1 MPAFVPFDFAL
12 TLPAALLIID
22 MQPAGVSPGAGLTK
36 AIESAQPG
44 YTRYLV
50 ERVRHLTIPAITG
63 LREAFHAAGQPV
75 LFTAFGSVT
84 GDGRDVTT
92 STIRHRDAQRRAQT
106 GVSVILPRSDPATDM
121 IAELQPAATDVVLS
135 KTSMDALVSTDLAER
150 LGKSAVQTVVLTG
163 VLTDACV
170 ESTARHAAELGF
182 KVFVAHDGCA
192 AWQPEFHEASLGSL
206 ARYFARVE
214 SAQTICAL
222 LRAAAASPRPTPG

>member
-22 MQPAGVSPGAGLTK
+22 MQPASVSPGAGLTR
-36 AIESAQPG
+36 AIESAHPG

-50 ERVRHLTIPAITG
+50 ERVRQSTLPAIAG
-63 LREAFHAAGQPV
+63 LREAFHSAGQPV
-75 LFTAFGSVT
+75 LFTAFGSIT
-84 GDGRDVTT
+84 GDGNDVTT

-106 GVSVILPRSDPATDM
+106 GVSVILPRSNPATDV
-121 IAELQPAATDVVLS
+121 IAELQPVSQDAVLS
-135 KTSMDALVSTDLAER
+135 KTSMDAFVSTDLAER
-150 LGKSAVQTVVLTG
+150 LRRSGVQSLVVTG

-182 KVFVAHDGCA
+182 KVFVAHDACA
-192 AWQPEFHEASLGSL
+192 AWQPEFHEASLGNL

-214 SAQTICAL
+214 SAQTIYAL
-222 LRAAAASPRPTPG
+222 LRAAAASPLPALS